1 RNVRRSMIFPT
12 TALNQIFRDVSPPPQ
27 CLPAVGTPP
36 PAKLAGFR
44 HIPLAAHHI
53 NTCTRPSRARMKT
66 PGDVSG
72 TSRAR
77 VFGKD
82 AGARWLAK
90 HDVKTARPWRGII
103 SFTHLA
109 REGRMTVTIGRR
121 ELLAALGGAA
131 AAWPLAARA
140 QQPGKVWRIGYVAGG
155 SRSAAC
161 GSYGAFVQGMR
172 ELGYVEGKNFVIEWR
187 SVEGRYER
195 FPEIAAELMRL
206 KVDIFVTG
214 VTAALPALQRATTTI
229 PIVMAYSTDP
239 AGNGLVASL
248 VHPGG
253 NITGLAGS
261 SDDSSPKQLELLTAI
276 LQNVSRI
283 GLLGNPDTETYSSVL
298 NNAQDAARKVGLSLV
313 PIEARNSREIEDAF
327 AAFAKQRVPAVMV
340 AVDAVFFGQRWRIA
354 ELALA
359 NRLATMF
366 ALRE

>member
-1 RNVRRSMIFPT
+1 MP
-12 TALNQIFRDVSPPPQ
+12 
-27 CLPAVGTPP
+27 
-36 PAKLAGFR
+36 
-44 HIPLAAHHI
+44 
-53 NTCTRPSRARMKT
+53 
-66 PGDVSG
+66 
-72 TSRAR
+72 
-77 VFGKD
+77 
-82 AGARWLAK
+82 
-90 HDVKTARPWRGII
+90 
-103 SFTHLA
+103 
-109 REGRMTVTIGRR
+109 VTIGRR
-121 ELLAALGGAA
+121 EVIAALGGAA

-140 QQPGKVWRIGYVAGG
+140 QQTGKVWRIGYLAGV
-155 SRSAAC
+155 SRSAAS
-161 GSYGAFVQGMR
+161 GSYAAFVQGMR
-172 ELGYVEGKNFVIEWR
+172 ELGYIEEKDFVIEWR

-214 VTAALPALQRATTTI
+214 VTAALPALQRTTTTI

-239 AGNGLVASL
+239 VGNGLVASL

-261 SDDSSPKQLELLTAI
+261 SDDSSPKQLELLTTI
-276 LQNVSRI
+276 VPNVSRI

-327 AAFAKQRVPAVMV
+327 AAFAKERVPAVMV

-366 ALRE
+366 ALREYAEAGGLMSYGENVADFFRRSASFVDKIFKGANPGDLPVEQPTKFNLVINRKTADALGVTIPPQLYIFADEVIE